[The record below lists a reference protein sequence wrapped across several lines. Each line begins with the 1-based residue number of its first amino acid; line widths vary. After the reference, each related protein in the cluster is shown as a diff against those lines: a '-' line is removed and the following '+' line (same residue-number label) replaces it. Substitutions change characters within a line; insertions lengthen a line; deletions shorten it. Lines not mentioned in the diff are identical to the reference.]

1 MSALTHALIEAF
13 KEMMSVALEVVPKV
27 LHVCLWAITG
37 VFILPCVFVANHFFP
52 KWVKWGEDF

>member
-1 MSALTHALIEAF
+1 MSFIFSTLFEAF
-13 KEMMSVALEVVPKV
+13 KEIVSAFFEFIPKV

-37 VFILPCVFVANHFFP
+37 VIILPCVFVANHFFP

>member
-1 MSALTHALIEAF
+1 MSALVTDLLEVF
-13 KEMMSVALEVVPKV
+13 KEMMSAFFEIIPKV